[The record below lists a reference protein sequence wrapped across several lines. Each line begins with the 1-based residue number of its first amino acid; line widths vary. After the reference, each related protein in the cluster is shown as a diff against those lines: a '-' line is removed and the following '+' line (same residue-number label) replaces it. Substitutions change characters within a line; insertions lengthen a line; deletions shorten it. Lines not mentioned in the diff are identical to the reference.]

1 MPGVT
6 LVDLE
11 LEYLRIRCLYVDDVE
26 GYLRRIKDVCR
37 SFDPNCRL
45 IVFGSYVRGG
55 MRVDSD
61 IDVLLITDRAY
72 DPSYRGRIRVE
83 IAREIG
89 LITPFEMHIVT
100 VEECEEWYR
109 KFIDVYHEV

>member
-1 MPGVT
+1 MPRVT

-11 LEYLRIRCLYVDDVE
+11 LEYLKIRESYISNLAY
-26 GYLRRIKDVCR
+26 YLGRIKEMCR
-37 SFDPNCRL
+37 KFDPNCRL

-61 IDVLLITDRAY
+61 IDILLITDQACSA
-72 DPSYRGRIRVE
+72 SYRGRVRLA

-89 LITPFEMHIVT
+89 LITPLEIHIIT
-100 VEECEEWYR
+100 TKEYEEWYR
-109 KFIDVYHEV
+109 KFIDVYLEV

>member
-11 LEYLRIRCLYVDDVE
+11 LEYSKIRNSYINNIAY
-26 GYLRRIKDVCR
+26 YLGRIKEICR
-37 SFDPNCRL
+37 KIDPNCKL

-61 IDVLLITDRAY
+61 VDILLITDQACNA
-72 DPSYRGRIRVE
+72 SYRGRVRAA

-89 LITPFEMHIVT
+89 LITPLEIHIIT
-100 VEECEEWYR
+100 TKEHEEWYR
-109 KFIDVYHEV
+109 KFIDVYLEV